1 MTATGR
7 ELIQSEPWTDGP
19 GKALGGGKT
28 RMVGAE
34 QKVAA
39 GRIRPACNELGAF
52 VNGVQDLAAGGELTT
67 AQATLLIDQAGLI
80 RSVIPC
86 T

>member
-1 MTATGR
+1 MTK
-7 ELIQSEPWTDGP
+7 LD
-19 GKALGGGKT
+19 
-28 RMVGAE
+28 GAE

-52 VNGVQDLAAGGELTT
+52 VNEVQDLAARGELTT
-67 AQATLLIDQAGLI
+67 AQATLIDQAGLI